1 MNQPLDLSIML
12 LQPPSDSPTDVIAGI
27 TLRCDALGLSH
38 FGDLLRDPLTPQ
50 KRDDLRWYLEE
61 YWKWPY
67 EGFALRG
74 KQVEDLLVEVGKRL
88 YEAAF
93 GNDSAKGIVQ
103 AWQRQ
108 PDGQRQI
115 SITSDIPGVLS
126 LPWELLH
133 DADGFLALRK
143 PVPVAIVRCLPQSGP
158 PAEVAAFELPLRILL
173 VTARP
178 EDAGFVDPRSIAH
191 GLLDALEEHI
201 AAGMIELEFLRPA
214 TMSAL
219 RERLKNTARPIH
231 VLHFDG
237 HGQFDE
243 REKQGM
249 LAFEDEDGLLDRV
262 KAQDLA
268 QVLQESGVRVVI
280 LNACQSAQVAADDAF
295 SSVAAQLLRRD
306 VDAVV
311 AMSASIL
318 VTSAAR
324 YVEAFYQALV
334 ATFSVP
340 MAQERARQALYNDP
354 HRDLRRRY
362 RDEEGISV
370 KLYDWWLPHFYQRRP
385 LVLQSLKPGGE
396 SVESQQKLL
405 APRFSE
411 YMPPKPRYGFSGRAR
426 ELHRIERSLLRG
438 NLVLISGFGG
448 VGKTALAREAA
459 DWLTRTKMYEGA
471 CFISLSQGGDVAMLL
486 STLGTYV
493 GVYDS
498 HYHPNDTKAALKR
511 LDPALKERRVLIIV
525 DNLEGILAGG
535 EAPLGEAER
544 AVLWDIL
551 LELAQRG
558 AGMLLTSRDSAFG
571 DGRLAPG
578 RQTMHLLLKG
588 LYPED
593 AYALA
598 SCLLTDLGID
608 RARVPY
614 RELRDLLAKLD
625 HHPLAIQLV
634 LPVLREQPLALIQAE
649 FEKLL
654 HTFVDHAETG
664 RNRSLLAS
672 LEYSLQRLS
681 KEQQAVLH
689 RLALFD
695 GGAMEGLMLEITE
708 IPNSVWVKLCPT
720 LERAA
725 LITVEK
731 VHHEGNPVRFLR
743 FHPVLIPYLR
753 SQPGAEDE
761 LLRIRYIQQY
771 HQLSSYLEH
780 IDSRYPQQTR
790 AIVRRELP
798 NLRRALELL
807 LQEGKLDAASAMV
820 HSIGMF
826 LTLFGLTRERDALRQ
841 RVIEVAT
848 SKAKHDVLT
857 HPEWRREM
865 DLSEDELSRGNLQ
878 AAFGRLESLL
888 SRIEMQTEGEALGRG
903 SREHCLTL
911 YILARCLEADG
922 RPEAAE
928 TKLREALSIIN
939 AFIKQ
944 HPENQSANDI
954 RGGVLGDL
962 ADVLVAQGQ
971 YVLAQQKYEQAL
983 AAYNQI
989 GDLRSQGVVLERLG
1003 NLALEQHVYTEAKL
1017 RYVESLDRWKRLG
1030 EPPGVATVLY
1040 QLGMLALKQAKWA
1053 EAEEYSRESL
1063 AISERFGHT
1072 AEAARTCSQLADI
1085 ARHAN
1090 RPYEAVS
1097 WSQAALERIERV
1109 EAGGSTH
1116 ALYLDKLAVLIVDEV
1131 RAVRMNKQSLA
1142 EARRYTEQALAIKE
1156 KLDPSMGVWNS
1167 LNILASIAD
1176 LEGMSEAARVYRRR
1190 ERETYAAFD
1199 GNRYETD
1206 HQYGSVISAIVKA
1219 AKGDAQQRVAV
1230 EGALPL
1236 IEKQGWHIAEA
1247 VHRIW
1252 AGERDWHL
1260 LVEDLDRYD
1269 ALFLL
1274 RVLETLAEP
1283 TEAQQK
1289 YIIQEGSS
1297 LADGLLKAEEN
1308 PGVYIVH
1315 FPSSSTDQE
1324 EEKGKDRDEWL
1335 GIIDFMVNQALPQ
1348 TEEDLAT
1355 TPEGL
1360 DSMAYR
1366 HYSQGRYE
1374 QAAGLLERALAI
1386 REQELGA
1393 DHLDTARC
1401 LNNLAEVYREQ
1412 KKYEQAQPF
1421 YERALAIYEQKQG
1434 LNHPDTARCFNYLG
1448 LLYGDQKKYEQ
1459 ALGFLERALAIRQ
1472 QVLGPNHPET
1482 AQSLNNLALFYH
1494 EQSKYEQAEPL
1505 YERALM
1511 IYEQELGLQH
1521 AETAQCLYNLAWVY
1535 ENQSKYE
1542 QAEPLLKRA
1551 LVFMEQSLGSQHPNT
1566 ERALNHYTELLRKI
1580 NAARMEQADS

>member
-1 MNQPLDLSIML
+1 MNQALDLSIML
-12 LQPPSDSPTDVIAGI
+12 MQPPSGSPTDVIAGI

-38 FGDLLRDPLTPQ
+38 FGDLLRDPLTSEE
-50 KRDDLRWYLEE
+50 RDDLRWYLEE

-74 KQVEDLLVEVGKRL
+74 KQVEDLLVVVGKRL

-93 GNDSAKGIVQ
+93 GNSSAKGILH
-103 AWQRQ
+103 AWQQ
-108 PDGQRQI
+108 QLGGQRQI

-133 DADGFLALRK
+133 DTEGFLALRK
-143 PVPVAIVRCLPQSGP
+143 PDPVSIVRRLAQSGTS
-158 PAEVAAFELPLRILL
+158 AESATFELPLRILL

-178 EDAGFVDPRSIAH
+178 EDAGFIDPRSIAH
-191 GLLDALEEHI
+191 GLLDALEEFI
-201 AAGMIELEFLRPA
+201 AAGAIELEFLRPA

-219 RERLKNTARPIH
+219 RERLKNTVRPIH

-237 HGQFDE
+237 HGKFDE
-243 REKQGM
+243 LEKQGM
-249 LAFEDEDGLLDRV
+249 LAFEDEEGLLDSV

-268 QVLQESGVRVVI
+268 QVLQESGIRVVI
-280 LNACQSAQVAADDAF
+280 LNACQSAQGAEDDAF
-295 SSVAAQLLRRD
+295 SSVAARLLRSGI
-306 VDAVV
+306 DAVI

-318 VTSAAR
+318 VTSATR
-324 YVEAFYQALV
+324 YVEAFYRALV
-334 ATFSVP
+334 AAFSVP
-340 MAQERARQALYNDP
+340 MAQERARQALYDDP
-354 HRDLRRRY
+354 HRGPKRRY

-370 KLYDWWLPHFYQRRP
+370 KLYDWWLPHFYQRHP
-385 LVLQSLKPGGE
+385 LVLQSLKLGGE
-396 SVESQQKLL
+396 RVESQQKLL

-411 YMPPKPRYGFSGRAR
+411 QMPPKPRYGFSGRAR

-438 NLVLISGFGG
+438 KLVIISGFGG

-459 DWLTRTKMYEGA
+459 DWLTRTRMYDGA

-486 STLGTYV
+486 SDLGTYV
-493 GVYDS
+493 GTYDS

-525 DNLEGILAGG
+525 DNLESILAGG

-544 AVLWDIL
+544 AILWDVL
-551 LELAQRG
+551 LKLVQSG
-558 AGMLLTSRDSAFG
+558 AGVLLTSRDSALG
-571 DGRLAPG
+571 DERLAPG
-578 RQTMHLLLKG
+578 RQIMHLLLKG
-588 LYPED
+588 LFPED
-593 AYALA
+593 AYSLA
-598 SCLLTDLGID
+598 SQLLTDLGID
-608 RARVPY
+608 HARVPY
-614 RELRDLLAKLD
+614 RELRDLLIKLD

-634 LPVLREQPLALIQAE
+634 LPVLREQPLALIQGE

-654 HTFVDHAETG
+654 HTFVDHTEAG

-681 KEQQAVLH
+681 REQQALLH
-689 RLALFD
+689 RLALFE

-708 IPNSVWVKLCPT
+708 IPNSVWVKLRAT
-720 LERAA
+720 MERAA

-731 VHHEGNPVRFLR
+731 IHDEGNPVRFLH

-761 LLRIRYIQQY
+761 SLRIRYIQQY
-771 HQLSSYLEH
+771 HQLASYLEH
-780 IDSRYPQQTR
+780 ADSHYPQQTR

-798 NLRRALELL
+798 NLRQALKQL
-807 LQEGKLDAASAMV
+807 LQEGKLDEASDMV

-841 RVIEVAT
+841 PMTEVAT
-848 SKAKHDVLT
+848 SIAKDDMLT
-857 HPEWRREM
+857 HTEWRREL
-865 DLSEDELSRGNLQ
+865 DLGEDELSRGNLQ

-888 SRIEMQTEGEALGRG
+888 SRIEMQAEGEVLGRD
-903 SREHCLTL
+903 SLEHCLTL
-911 YILARCLEADG
+911 YILARCLEADR
-922 RPEAAE
+922 RPDAAE

-939 AFIKQ
+939 AYTKQ
-944 HPENQSANDI
+944 HPENQSANDL

-971 YVLAQQKYEQAL
+971 YVLAQQKYEQAF
-983 AAYNQI
+983 AVYNQI

-1003 NLALEQHVYTEAKL
+1003 NLALEQRAYAEAKL
-1017 RYVESLDRWKRLG
+1017 RYVESLDRWRRLG

-1040 QLGMLALKQAKWA
+1040 QLGMLALEQAKWA

-1072 AEAARTCSQLADI
+1072 AEAARTCSQFADI
-1085 ARHAN
+1085 ARRVN
-1090 RPYEAVS
+1090 RPHEAVN

-1131 RAVRMNKQSLA
+1131 RATGMNKQSLA
-1142 EARRYTEQALAIKE
+1142 EARRYAEQALAIKE
-1156 KLDPSMGVWNS
+1156 KLDTSMGVWNS
-1167 LNILASIAD
+1167 LSILASIAG
-1176 LEGMSEAARVYRRR
+1176 LEGKPEVAQAYRRR
-1190 ERETYAAFD
+1190 ERETFTALD

-1206 HQYGSVISAIVKA
+1206 QRYGSVISAIVKA
-1219 AKGDAQQRVAV
+1219 AKGDAQQREAV
-1230 EGALPL
+1230 EGALPR
-1236 IEKQGWHIAEA
+1236 IEMQGWHIAEA

-1252 AGERDWHL
+1252 AGERDWHS

-1274 RVLETLAEP
+1274 CVLEKLSEVTR
-1283 TEAQQK
+1283 AQHK
-1289 YIIQEGSS
+1289 YIVQEGTS
-1297 LADGLLKAEEN
+1297 LVDDLLKAEEN
-1308 PGVYIVH
+1308 PGVYVVH
-1315 FPSSSTDQE
+1315 LPSSSAEQGE
-1324 EEKGKDRDEWL
+1324 KKGKDQDEWL
-1335 GIIDFMVNQALPQ
+1335 GIIDFMVNEALPRM
-1348 TEEDLAT
+1348 EEDQAD
-1355 TPEGL
+1355 TPQSL
-1360 DSMAYR
+1360 DSMAYD
-1366 HYSQGRYE
+1366 YYKQGRYE
-1374 QAAGLLERALAI
+1374 QAARLLERALAM

-1412 KKYEQAQPF
+1412 KKYEQAEPL
-1421 YERALAIYEQKQG
+1421 YRRAMEIYEHKRG
-1434 LNHPDTARCFNYLG
+1434 TDHPDTARCFNYLG
-1448 LLYGDQKKYEQ
+1448 LLYCDQEKYQQ

-1472 QVLGPNHPET
+1472 QMLGPNHPET

-1521 AETAQCLYNLAWVY
+1521 PETAQCLYNLAGVY
-1535 ENQSKYE
+1535 ENLSKYE
-1542 QAEPLLKRA
+1542 QAEPILKRA
-1551 LVFMEQSLGSQHPNT
+1551 LMFMEQTLGSQHPNT
-1566 ERALNHYTELLRKI
+1566 EGALNRYTKLLRKI
-1580 NAARMEQADS
+1580 NTARMGQADP